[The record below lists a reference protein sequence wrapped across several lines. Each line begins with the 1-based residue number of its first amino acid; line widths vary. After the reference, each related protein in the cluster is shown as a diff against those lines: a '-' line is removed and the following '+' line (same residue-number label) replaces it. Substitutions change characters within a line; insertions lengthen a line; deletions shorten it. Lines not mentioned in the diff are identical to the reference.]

1 MRKLIE
7 KIGKFDFDGTCLII
21 FGEFKKKL
29 VFAPIIIASNWG
41 EPFEVVCDA
50 NGVALGVVLGKS
62 NEMIHHPI
70 YYASKAVNRSQNN
83 YTVIEKDI
91 LYMVFAFEKFCS

>member
-41 EPFEVVCDA
+41 EPFKVMCGA
-50 NGVALGVVLGKS
+50 SGLTLGLIFGKWS
-62 NEMIHHPI
+62 EKILHSI
-70 YYASKAVNRSQNN
+70 YYEIKALNLTQQK
-83 YTVIEKDI
+83 YTVTK
-91 LYMVFAFEKFCS
+91 